1 MKNKIIILICIFC
14 LSSNLFAKEVPSGG
28 EMFVDVILARPLGV
42 VAIGVGVAIFAVG
55 LIFTV
60 PSDIVV
66 KSGSIKNSFNRLVV
80 PPLSYTLVRPLG
92 DYPGYMEEMQQVK
105 E

>member
-1 MKNKIIILICIFC
+1 MKSKILILICVLCF
-14 LSSNLFAKEVPSGG
+14 SSNLFAKEVPSGG
-28 EMFVDVILARPLGV
+28 EMFVDVILARPLGF
-42 VAIGVGVAIFAVG
+42 VAIGVGVAVFAVG
-55 LIFTV
+55 LVFTI
-60 PSDIVV
+60 PSDVIV